1 MTFWDKARSLLDT
14 GNRVDEPFSRVK
26 EDGKRT
32 VTQGKATY
40 EKKSKTSFWKKLCDT
55 KSEDFDLFDN
65 GPDRIEVY
73 RFEKANEF
81 LCARDATSITHVERA
96 ARYLRRPATALLS
109 ELLAVPRVL
118 IGVPVAIVLQIERCL
133 LSGARSIMTGALQA
147 ASDQLLKPTL
157 ALAFNAIVQPPLVF
171 ATQTASAL
179 RGVVRPLTLALTD
192 VLEPFTHLVSSLR
205 LVHIERRCS
214 CTQQV

>member
-1 MTFWDKARSLLDT
+1 MA
-14 GNRVDEPFSRVK
+14 
-26 EDGKRT
+26 DGKYANT
-32 VTQGKATY
+32 VLQDKNKN
-40 EKKSKTSFWKKLCDT
+40 EKKSRKSLWKKMCDT
-55 KSEDFDLFDN
+55 KRQGLELFDSDQ

-73 RFEKANEF
+73 HFEKTNEY
-81 LCARDATSITHVERA
+81 LCARDATGITHVERA

-118 IGVPVAIVLQIERCL
+118 IAVPVAIVLQIERCIL
-133 LSGARSIMTGALQA
+133 LGVRSVMTGALQA

-179 RGVVRPLTLALTD
+179 REVMRPVTLALGD
-192 VLEPFTHLVSSLR
+192 VLEPFTRLVSSLR
-205 LVHIERRCS
+205 LIHIERRCT
-214 CTQQV
+214 CTHQV